1 MRKKR
6 VIFAVVTLL
15 LYLLVFTSCFADVF
29 AATIT
34 IPRVESNVY
43 IYDQDNAI
51 NDDTEKRLNQLLIDL
66 EKKTSVEFAVVT
78 VPTLNGMSIED
89 YSIKLANSLGIG
101 KKSSNNGILL
111 IYTKSEKDLGPSTRL
126 EIGSGMEGI
135 LNDAKCGRILDQYF
149 VPYRE
154 ENKYTEATDY
164 TVRAIITILSEEYN
178 VSILSD
184 DETLSVTDS
193 NLVETWNKLPTW
205 LKILIIIIIILM
217 IIGAIYAED
226 GEGSSSGGFF
236 SSGGGFS
243 SGGFGGGGFSGGGAS
258 R

>member
-1 MRKKR
+1 
-6 VIFAVVTLL
+6 
-15 LYLLVFTSCFADVF
+15 
-29 AATIT
+29 
-34 IPRVESNVY
+34 
-43 IYDQDNAI
+43 
-51 NDDTEKRLNQLLIDL
+51 
-66 EKKTSVEFAVVT
+66 
-78 VPTLNGMSIED
+78 
-89 YSIKLANSLGIG
+89 
-101 KKSSNNGILL
+101 
-111 IYTKSEKDLGPSTRL
+111 
-126 EIGSGMEGI
+126 MEGI

-184 DETLSVTDS
+184 DETLSVTDN
-193 NLVETWNKLPTW
+193 NLVENWEKLPTW

-243 SGGFGGGGFSGGGAS
+243 SGGFGGGVFSGGGAS